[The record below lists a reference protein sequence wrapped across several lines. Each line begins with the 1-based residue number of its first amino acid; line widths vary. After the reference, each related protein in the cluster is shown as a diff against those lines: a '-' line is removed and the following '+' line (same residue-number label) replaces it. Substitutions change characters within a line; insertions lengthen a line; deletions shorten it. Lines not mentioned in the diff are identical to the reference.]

1 MARAN
6 DAHREGPDARG
17 PSFADDKVDLFKDVK
32 KGLAGGA
39 ARVAR
44 CGREMTATEHPQ
56 GRPSWKAVSG
66 SRQ

>member
-6 DAHREGPDARG
+6 GAHDEGPGARA
-17 PSFADDKVDLFKDVK
+17 PSFADDKVDLFEDVK

-44 CGREMTATEHPQ
+44 CGRERTATEHPQ
-56 GRPSWKAVSG
+56 GRPSRKAVAGSG
-66 SRQ
+66 